1 MKMGAYGRMN
11 KNEIKDRLF
20 DILNDSDNLPI
31 QDLVF
36 DDKGDMVNVYL
47 ADRTRFS
54 VCVENCG
61 FWFICE
67 V

>member
-1 MKMGAYGRMN
+1 MS
-11 KNEIKDRLF
+11 KNEFKDRLF

-47 ADRTRFS
+47 ADGTRFS

-61 FWFICE
+61 NWFVCE